1 MYWCV
6 MEYLYIIM
14 MIMPLMRNWYFSL
27 YELAL
32 KQAPGNTEASSWLK
46 RQEFRRT
53 CFHHFLLFRIIF
65 LWTSI
70 AVMFSFFHLWNIRSL
85 VGTDV
90 LWNKVHI
97 LLMKSE
103 KNNLAKKLEEF
114 QQNYLQT
121 EDEKCPLSTIIL
133 W

>member
-1 MYWCV
+1 M
-6 MEYLYIIM
+6 
-14 MIMPLMRNWYFSL
+14 
-27 YELAL
+27 
-32 KQAPGNTEASSWLK
+32 
-46 RQEFRRT
+46 
-53 CFHHFLLFRIIF
+53 
-65 LWTSI
+65 
-70 AVMFSFFHLWNIRSL
+70 
-85 VGTDV
+85 

-103 KNNLAKKLEEF
+103 KKNLAKKLEEF